1 MPGLA
6 RAVLR
11 QFLASALRLLGCC
24 FQLKLRMTLRR
35 TVWIALVFFL
45 PALPAFAQNW
55 ISVGV
60 KGGVP
65 LTDAFADRTFNFTAA
80 TIPNLFGPPTIEEE
94 TIRTYSGSKNLLIGP
109 TLELQLPLGL
119 SVETDALYRR
129 LSVNILETT
138 SLLGFENFLLDTVP
152 LSSRINSWEFPIL
165 AKYRLPFPVVKP
177 YLEAGPSFRVAEKY
191 MSSSGITAG
200 IGIEAKLWRFR
211 IAPEIRFTHWGRD
224 GSNYPP
230 VYHAVSYPNQVEL
243 LAGIATAGGAG
254 KTASRTGRGFSERI
268 SFGVKGGVPFMTAF
282 IMDSFGKVTFPSTPC
297 SPVGCLTSTVQE
309 FRASRNYLIGPTV
322 ELHLPLDL
330 SMEADGLYHPLS
342 LASLG
347 FAAGIPALNLSPPSI
362 KTYSSW
368 EFPIVGKYKFRAP
381 FARPYLE
388 AGPAFRAVSSPL
400 NQYPSSSGITAG
412 VGVEAKLWKMRIAPD
427 VRFVHWGKDSGNA
440 YPSYASRRNQA
451 EFLVGLSY

>member
-1 MPGLA
+1 
-6 RAVLR
+6 
-11 QFLASALRLLGCC
+11 
-24 FQLKLRMTLRR
+24 MTLTR
-35 TVWIALVFFL
+35 TAWIALVLLL
-45 PALPAFAQNW
+45 PALPGFAQNW

-60 KGGVP
+60 KAGVP

-80 TIPNLFGPPTIEEE
+80 RIQTPFGLPPTIEEE
-94 TIRTYSGSKNLLIGP
+94 TFRTYSGSRNFLIGP

-138 SLLGFENFLLDTVP
+138 SLSGFANFLLDTVA
-152 LSSRINSWEFPIL
+152 LSSRINSWEFPVL

-200 IGIEAKLWRFR
+200 IGIEGKLWRFR
-211 IAPEIRFTHWGRD
+211 IAPEIRYTHWGRD

-254 KTASRTGRGFSERI
+254 TTASRTGRGFSRRI
-268 SFGVKGGVPFMTAF
+268 SFGVKGGVPFTTAF
-282 IMDSFGKVTFPSTPC
+282 ILDNFGKVTLPSTPC
-297 SPVGCLTSTVQE
+297 SRVACPTSTVQE
-309 FRASRNYLIGPTV
+309 FRASRNYLIGPAV
-322 ELHLPLDL
+322 ELRLPLDF
-330 SMEADGLYHPLS
+330 SVEADGLYHPLS

-347 FAAGIPALNLSPPSI
+347 FEGGIAGLNLSAPSI
-362 KTYSSW
+362 KTYGSW
-368 EFPIVGKYKFRAP
+368 EFPILGKYKFRAP

-400 NQYPSSSGITAG
+400 NPYLSSSGITAG
-412 VGVEAKLWKMRIAPD
+412 AGVEAKLWKMRIAPD
-427 VRFVHWGKDSGNA
+427 VRFVHWGKDGGNA
-440 YPSYASRRNQA
+440 YPFYASRRNQA